1 MSDRILIGRGMHQS
15 KGNKNLIITLSGEA
29 RIGQPVADKDG
40 KPLGKIFDIFGPIE
54 APFASIKL
62 NDGVQLGKVAEK
74 PVFLGRDPPKKR
86 RDKKRRDKK
95 RRRSR

>member
-1 MSDRILIGRGMHQS
+1 MSDKILLGRGMHQS

-29 RIGQPVADKDG
+29 RIGQAVSDKDG

-74 PVFLGRDPPKKR
+74 PVFLGREPPK
-86 RDKKRRDKK
+86 KKRRDKK

>member
-1 MSDRILIGRGMHQS
+1 MSDRILLGRGMHQS
-15 KGNKNLIITLSGEA
+15 KGNNNLIITLSA
-29 RIGQPVADKDG
+29 DVRIGQPVSDKDG
-40 KPLGKIFDIFGPIE
+40 KPIGKIFDIFGPIG
-54 APFASIKL
+54 APYASIKL
-62 NDGVQLGKVAEK
+62 DEGIQLGKVAEK

>member
-1 MSDRILIGRGMHQS
+1 MSDRILLGRGMHRS

-29 RIGQPVADKDG
+29 RIGQPVSDKDG

-62 NDGVQLGKVAEK
+62 DEGVQLGKIAEK
-74 PVFLGRDPPKKR
+74 PVFLGRAPPK
-86 RDKKRRDKK
+86 KKRRDKK